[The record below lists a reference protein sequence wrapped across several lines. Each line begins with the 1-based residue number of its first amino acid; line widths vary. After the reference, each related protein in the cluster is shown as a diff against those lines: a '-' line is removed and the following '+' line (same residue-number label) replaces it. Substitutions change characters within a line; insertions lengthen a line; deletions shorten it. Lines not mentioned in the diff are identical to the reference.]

1 MNSWRSTTLWHQ
13 SCILVLQCK
22 SESDIDQHRED
33 SEMIWK
39 PVSEITC
46 DITIAGRQTGKTNRQ
61 LSSLCLM
68 IEMQPAFCHD
78 LCALPVCKL
87 QSTFCSYSLVSK
99 DQLPSFWVSCRLILQ
114 NKWNCIVC
122 THFYFVEMN
131 ICAPI
136 FPRRWVLGDMRHE
149 HNTISSIQNAR
160 MHSMLACTHRSMN
173 TTLFSLSLTHTHTKH
188 IHMQL
193 FSMNIRY
200 SPLINQHTKKRI
212 SIK

>member
-1 MNSWRSTTLWHQ
+1 MNSWRSTVSHHKAVSWSQ
-13 SCILVLQCK
+13 NV
-22 SESDIDQHRED
+22 ESDIDPH
-33 SEMIWK
+33 SEESEIIWK
-39 PVSEITC
+39 AVREITWYNHS
-46 DITIAGRQTGKTNRQ
+46 RQTGRQAGQARQ

-99 DQLPSFWVSCRLILQ
+99 DQLPSFWVSWRLLLQ

-136 FPRRWVLGDMRHE
+136 FPRKWVLGDRWQHE
-149 HNTISSIQNAR
+149 HNSK
-160 MHSMLACTHRSMN
+160 CTHAQYACM
-173 TTLFSLSLTHTHTKH
+173 HTHTC
-188 IHMQL
+188 
-193 FSMNIRY
+193 
-200 SPLINQHTKKRI
+200 
-212 SIK
+212 